1 MTEHIYTYIYT
12 HIRPRLQHI
21 SMTVALDGNN
31 ETLHST
37 EFLRTFWKH
46 VTCLVIPT
54 DIIKNSERVQLK
66 NHIQSAINYI
76 GTPCLSGTMLPCGKQ
91 IKTDLIGKDQ
101 ENQNKRRQHLLWESD
116 RRSVASASHHAL
128 IQSGGARPANSS
140 RLALSTHITLGFTNT
155 TIISKATKQ
164 SSQGSCVR
172 LLISKDTFLLT
183 DNKIQSEQLFKI
195 GKYNVNLFVFCLSL
209 VCFSKAFFKIVCF

>member
-66 NHIQSAINYI
+66 NHIQSAINSI
-76 GTPCLSGTMLPCGKQ
+76 GTPCLSGTMLPCGK
-91 IKTDLIGKDQ
+91 
-101 ENQNKRRQHLLWESD
+101 
-116 RRSVASASHHAL
+116 
-128 IQSGGARPANSS
+128 
-140 RLALSTHITLGFTNT
+140 
-155 TIISKATKQ
+155 
-164 SSQGSCVR
+164 
-172 LLISKDTFLLT
+172 
-183 DNKIQSEQLFKI
+183 
-195 GKYNVNLFVFCLSL
+195 
-209 VCFSKAFFKIVCF
+209 